1 MPPPGMTG
9 ELMPG
14 KIMTGPVIAAL
25 GVSMTGFFMTG
36 VFMIWDFF
44 TKGICPPPR
53 VRGHFCAMELKSL
66 HYRHVLYFWK
76 PYDTRVSE
84 MMFRR

>member
-36 VFMIWDFF
+36 VFMTFFWDFF
-44 TKGICPPPR
+44 TKGICPPPGKGEFLFDKTE
-53 VRGHFCAMELKSL
+53 VTTL
-66 HYRHVLYFWK
+66 
-76 PYDTRVSE
+76 
-84 MMFRR
+84 

>member
-36 VFMIWDFF
+36 VFMTFFWDFF

-53 VRGHFCAMELKSL
+53 VRVNFCSIELKSL

-76 PYDTRVSE
+76 RHGPRFSE
-84 MMFRR
+84 MMF